1 MAFKILSEEQ
11 ISRLTPRQQESYR
24 AAYEEYW
31 EREAFVNRVERQRNI
46 RVPKFKIK
54 KRPIKRIRRPSSSQI
69 KFDGFGV
76 QLGEASDKLFNTTKH
91 VSEQAERLGKTRQII
106 RADVLVPGVRV
117 AKGRRIQAAAPK
129 REAPKLSRVPVVKPL
144 AQQFAFRPARASVG
158 SVFCKEAPKIRRAKP
173 TVNITSLSSVVLA
186 KARRGEI
193 QAPKR
198 TQPVL
203 PKVAYRSAEA
213 VPCRMEAP
221 KVQPAPSIQIKQPQI
236 APIAVPKYTIASTE
250 KTVVTAPPVSVMKKH
265 LVAPAVTGSV
275 AVVPA
280 PNITVD
286 SGNIHISPIQKQQII
301 SAPVI
306 EANHGKQAPTV
317 QSLPSVAVIGAT
329 RNDFK
334 PKPPVL
340 SPLPSVYVSKPK
352 AISIP
357 KKNSERFHVDGKT
370 PKIKRYSNMANITVP
385 VINKTAEIEKILGTL
400 G

>member
-24 AAYEEYW
+24 AAYEEYR

-129 REAPKLSRVPVVKPL
+129 REAPKLSRVPFVKPL

-221 KVQPAPSIQIKQPQI
+221 KVQPAPAVQIKQPQI
-236 APIAVPKYTIASTE
+236 AAVEVPKHTVALTE
-250 KTVVTAPPVSVMKKH
+250 KTVVTAPLVPIKEKQPIAPAVKGTVP
-265 LVAPAVTGSV
+265 VAPARKIIVNTGS
-275 AVVPA
+275 
-280 PNITVD
+280 IR
-286 SGNIHISPIQKQQII
+286 ISPEQKQQII

-306 EANHGKQAPTV
+306 AANHEKQAPTMK
-317 QSLPSVAVIGAT
+317 SLPSVAVIGAT

-385 VINKTAEIEKILGTL
+385 VINQTAEIEKILGTL